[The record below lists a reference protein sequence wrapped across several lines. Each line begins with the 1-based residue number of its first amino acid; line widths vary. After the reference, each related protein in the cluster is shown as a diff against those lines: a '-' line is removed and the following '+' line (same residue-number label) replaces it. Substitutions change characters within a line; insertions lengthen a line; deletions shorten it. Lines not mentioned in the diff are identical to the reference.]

1 MSVLNLRQAAPL
13 LCLVLAAQA
22 FAAIEVY
29 DFRTPEEEA
38 RFRDLTNELRCP
50 KCQNQNLAGSD
61 APIAHD
67 LKNRTFQLI
76 REGKSDNEIRDYMV
90 ERYGD
95 FIIYKPPMR
104 STTWLLWFGPFLMLG
119 LVIGALAILRR
130 RPTPPAPSLSADE
143 AARLQDLLKK
153 PADDE
158 R

>member
-1 MSVLNLRQAAPL
+1 
-13 LCLVLAAQA
+13 
-22 FAAIEVY
+22 
-29 DFRTPEEEA
+29 
-38 RFRDLTNELRCP
+38 
-50 KCQNQNLAGSD
+50 
-61 APIAHD
+61 
-67 LKNRTFQLI
+67 
-76 REGKSDNEIRDYMV
+76 MV

-95 FIIYKPPMR
+95 FIIYKPPVR

-119 LVIGALAILRR
+119 LVIGVLAILRR